1 MHNDII
7 DQDEPADDFAQ
18 EEINRARLA
27 AWRAHTAGPT
37 KPAPVVFSGP
47 LADWYMDVYPSGG
60 AQLCFVGPTPHG
72 LSSITTGPE
81 HEVFSANENVA
92 RVLMSAKNRVLA
104 APDKFGV
111 TVEQAARLDDFMRIA
126 L

>member
-7 DQDEPADDFAQ
+7 DQGETAEDFAQ
-18 EEINRARLA
+18 TEINRARLA
-27 AWRAHTAGPT
+27 AWRAHTAGTP
-37 KPAPVVFSGP
+37 KPAPVMFSGP

-60 AQLCFVGPTPHG
+60 CRLCFVGPTPHG
-72 LSSITTGPE
+72 LSSICTGPE
-81 HEVFSANENVA
+81 HEAFSASENVT